1 MKTIHAIKIVSG
13 ALVVLASL
21 NAYAQASD
29 MTATSAT
36 VAAPNAKQQ
45 AKAIK
50 TADRALQKK
59 VRAAIAKS
67 NGISVA
73 NIMVRA
79 RSGAVTLE
87 GTVPEQT
94 QSDKAAEVAQRVEG
108 VMSVKN
114 ALKILPE
121 AY

>member
-1 MKTIHAIKIVSG
+1 MKTIQAIKIVSG

-21 NAYAQASD
+21 NAYAQTSD